1 MLESQSSTAQLCCHT
16 PCPHKLPY
24 PYKAPSITSKK
35 MLVFAEMGSIL
46 IPKAN
51 VTHKMP
57 ATTAQELADINV
69 LESFDI
75 KLYFSCCFF
84 TDVQLGL

>member
-1 MLESQSSTAQLCCHT
+1 MV
-16 PCPHKLPY
+16 
-24 PYKAPSITSKK
+24 
-35 MLVFAEMGSIL
+35 VFAEMGSIL

-69 LESFDI
+69 LESFDT